1 MAEIKASDVKKLRDL
16 TGAGMMD
23 CKKALAESNGDY
35 DAAID
40 ILRKKGQKVAS
51 KRADRE
57 AKEGCV
63 LGTKSA
69 DGKKA
74 YVVSLNCETDFVAK
88 NEDFVKLTQGILN
101 AAVAADVADLDALKA
116 LPYGASTVAEEVV
129 QFSGKT
135 GEKME
140 LAYFGRVAGEQVYC
154 YNHMGNRLTALVA
167 YNKTLDET
175 VAKNVA
181 MQVAA
186 MAPIA
191 VDKDGIAQEVIDKE
205 IEVAKEK
212 TVQEQIQK
220 KVEAALKKEGIN
232 PAHVDSDDHIASNI
246 TKGWITEEQGKLA
259 KEIKEKVAAETVVPA
274 QMVENIAKGRL
285 NKFYEEVTLL
295 NQKYEQDNKIT
306 IREYLKSVDKDL
318 TVTEF
323 KRFGLGY

>member
-23 CKKALAESNGDY
+23 CKKALAESNGDF

-63 LGTKSA
+63 LGAVSA
-69 DGKKA
+69 DNKNA
-74 YVVSLNCETDFVAK
+74 YVVALNCETDFVAK
-88 NEDFVKLTQGILN
+88 NADFVKLTQEILDV
-101 AAVAADVADLDALKA
+101 AVKADAADLEALKA
-116 LPYGASTVAEEVV
+116 LPYGASTVGEEII

-140 LAYFGRVAGEQVYC
+140 LGYFGKVSGESTII
-154 YNHMGNRLTALVA
+154 YNHMGNRLTAA
-167 YNKTLDET
+167 IAFNKAVDAA
-175 VAKNVA
+175 VAKNIA

-191 VDKDGIAQEVIDKE
+191 VDKDGISEEIIAKE

-295 NQKYEQDNKIT
+295 NQKFEQDNKIT
-306 IREYLKSVDKDL
+306 IREYLKSVDKEL
-318 TVTEF
+318 TVTDF

>member
-23 CKKALAESNGDY
+23 CKKALAESNGDF

-63 LGTKSA
+63 IGTTAA
-69 DGKKA
+69 DGKSA

-88 NEDFVKLTQGILN
+88 NEDFVKLTKDILT
-101 AAVAADVADLDALKA
+101 AVAAGVSDLEALKA
-116 LPYGASTVAEEVV
+116 LPYGASTVGEEVV

-140 LAYFGRVAGEQVYC
+140 LAYFGKVSGEQVYC

-167 YNKTLDET
+167 YNKALDET

-181 MQVAA
+181 MLVAS

-191 VDKDGIAQEVIDKE
+191 VDKDGISQDIIDKE

-220 KVEAALKKEGIN
+220 KVEAGAFLSRERAESEQSRLQKKEQQLMVKQQYLEN
-232 PAHVDSDDHIASNI
+232 LSQKLSNDFMAKQAELTQQLQDSVQAYLREMNSD
-246 TKGWITEEQGKLA
+246 
-259 KEIKEKVAAETVVPA
+259 
-274 QMVENIAKGRL
+274 GRYHLILNDAVLL
-285 NKFYEEVTLL
+285 NKTAGSDITNEVIEGL
-295 NQKYEQDNKIT
+295 NARYQK
-306 IREYLKSVDKDL
+306 
-318 TVTEF
+318 
-323 KRFGLGY
+323 